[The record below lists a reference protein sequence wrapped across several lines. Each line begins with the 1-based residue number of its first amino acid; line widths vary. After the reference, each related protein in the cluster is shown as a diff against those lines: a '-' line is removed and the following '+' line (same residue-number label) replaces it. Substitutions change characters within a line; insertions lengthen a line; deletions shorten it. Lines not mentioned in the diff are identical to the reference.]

1 MIDATLNTKHT
12 QQVSRTNQNYIPGAT
27 WMLAVYYRIDIAVFA
42 ITFMSIF
49 LLTARKRLDPN
60 SLSNRLLILL
70 MFCST
75 LLNLFEIL
83 GWIFEGQP
91 GISMFWLNRIGNT
104 LLYLGTPVP
113 PVVWL
118 LYVHSLI
125 FQNKKGLIR
134 LFYASSAFLLVNAVG
149 TLLSWQTG
157 WFFSIS
163 PANAYSRGP
172 YLWIHASI
180 VYMMLLLNLVVIL
193 VHRRRLEQRIFRLL
207 LAYYILPIIGSAVQ
221 LSFYGVALT
230 WPLTALSSMLIYLH
244 IQDYQLMT
252 DHLTGIYNRRHFE
265 RMIAWRMR
273 QGALEGGFSVIAL
286 DVDQFKQINDRFGH
300 DAGDKA
306 LKQVVQI
313 LKKCLRQQDAV
324 ARMGGDEFYII
335 IQTNQQDALDRAV
348 TRIRDAFAQFNQTS
362 GEPYQLQISLGTVLY
377 EPKRD
382 VTAEVLL
389 KQADRRMYEEK
400 IKTRMQAETQKTSQ
414 ENG

>member
-1 MIDATLNTKHT
+1 
-12 QQVSRTNQNYIPGAT
+12 
-27 WMLAVYYRIDIAVFA
+27 MLSVYYRIDIAIFA

-60 SLSNRLLILL
+60 NLSNRLLILL

-91 GISMFWLNRIGNT
+91 GIAMLWLNRIGNT

-125 FQNKKGLIR
+125 FQNKKSLIR
-134 LFYASSAFLLVNAVG
+134 LFYASSAFLLVNAAG
-149 TLLSWQTG
+149 TILSWQTG
-157 WFFSIS
+157 WFFTIS
-163 PANAYSRGP
+163 PANAYNRGP
-172 YLWIHASI
+172 YMWIHALI
-180 VYMMLLLNLVVIL
+180 VYLMLLLNLVVIL

-207 LAYYILPIIGSAVQ
+207 LAYYILPIIGSALQ

-273 QGALEGGFSVIAL
+273 QGGLEGGFSVIAV

-300 DAGDKA
+300 DTGDQA

-313 LKKCLRQQDAV
+313 LKKCLRQQDAI
-324 ARMGGDEFYII
+324 ARMGGDEFYVI
-335 IQTNQQDALDRAV
+335 IQTNQQAALDRAIA
-348 TRIRDAFAQFNQTS
+348 RIREAFAQFNQSS
-362 GEPYQLQISLGTVLY
+362 GEPYQLQISLGAVLY

-389 KQADRRMYEEK
+389 KQADRYMYEEK
-400 IKTRMQAETQKTSQ
+400 IKTRMLTQAPQPGEEKS
-414 ENG
+414 